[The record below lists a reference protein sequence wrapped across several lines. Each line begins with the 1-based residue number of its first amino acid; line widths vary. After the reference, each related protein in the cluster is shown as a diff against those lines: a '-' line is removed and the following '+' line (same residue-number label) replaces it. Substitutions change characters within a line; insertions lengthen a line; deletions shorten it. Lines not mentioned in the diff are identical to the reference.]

1 MSTQFHTTNQQ
12 TPYEPPYQQGSY
24 RQPAGRSRSRIWIA
38 VIGAAVAAA
47 LVALAVALSLG
58 HSSAA
63 PATTS
68 ASASTSAPANST
80 ASGTSG
86 TSGTPSHPVT
96 PVQPSAAVEQ
106 LQRELGQLNYYE
118 GPVDGVMGPQ
128 TIAAIKDLQ
137 RQAGLPQTGQ
147 MNAATQAA
155 LANYLAH
162 GNNQMGGNS

>member
-1 MSTQFHTTNQQ
+1 MSTQFYTTNQQ
-12 TPYEPPYQQGSY
+12 TPYEQDPHQQGG
-24 RQPAGRSRSRIWIA
+24 GRSRSRVWIA
-38 VIGAAVAAA
+38 VIGVAVAAA
-47 LVALAVALSLG
+47 LVAVAVALSLG

-68 ASASTSAPANST
+68 PSASTSAPANSST
-80 ASGTSG
+80 SGTSG
-86 TSGTPSHPVT
+86 TSGTPSHTVT